1 MRIGCSYCIHY
12 RTKNTLQ
19 SLHLIPSLMQFNT
32 LTVISGRQV
41 HKHRSRF
48 TGLNKQHHLLKLF
61 LGVHFLDD
69 IIQLFRSQ
77 L

>member
-1 MRIGCSYCIHY
+1 
-12 RTKNTLQ
+12 
-19 SLHLIPSLMQFNT
+19 MQFNT
-32 LTVISGRQV
+32 LTIISGRQV

-48 TGLNKQHHLLKLF
+48 TRLNKQHHLLKLF